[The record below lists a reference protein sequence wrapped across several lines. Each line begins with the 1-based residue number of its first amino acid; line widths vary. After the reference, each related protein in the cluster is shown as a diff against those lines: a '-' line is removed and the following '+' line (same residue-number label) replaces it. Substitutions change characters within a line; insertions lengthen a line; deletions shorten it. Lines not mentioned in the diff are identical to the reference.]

1 MGENRADWDRVDAV
15 KFTRRGFLAAT
26 ALGAAA
32 QTAGPPNFVFIL
44 ADDLGYGDLGCYGQK
59 RIRTPNLDT
68 LAAAGMRFTQAYAGA
83 TVCAP
88 SRSCLMTG
96 LHGGHTRV
104 RDNIPHGVFLEPD
117 DETVAEQLKKAGYA
131 TGAIGK
137 WSLGNPGSRG
147 IANAQGFD
155 YFYGHLNQDQAH
167 FYYPD
172 YLWENDQ
179 VRLLTGN
186 RGEAKQEYTS
196 DLFTEKAASFIREH
210 RQRPFFLYLAFTL
223 PHWSDYPKDVPESQ
237 IVPSDE
243 PYGNEDWP
251 QVEKNYAAM
260 VTRLDRHVGELMKL
274 LDELGLASNTLVI
287 FSSDN
292 GPSAE
297 ASHDPEFFRSG
308 GGLRGVKRE
317 MYEGAI
323 RVPFVARWPGK
334 IEAGGTSDHVIAFW
348 DVAPTACELAG
359 LPQPQRTDGISF
371 LPVLLGARQ
380 KEHEYLYWDY
390 GHLRR
395 VFRQAVRSGDWK
407 GIRNGVGTPLELYD
421 LARDPAE
428 EKNVAEVH
436 PETVK
441 RMERLME
448 EARTPAPD
456 YPVAGLD
463 LE

>member
-1 MGENRADWDRVDAV
+1 
-15 KFTRRGFLAAT
+15 
-26 ALGAAA
+26 
-32 QTAGPPNFVFIL
+32 
-44 ADDLGYGDLGCYGQK
+44 
-59 RIRTPNLDT
+59 
-68 LAAAGMRFTQAYAGA
+68 MRFTQAYAGA

-88 SRSCLMTG
+88 SRSALMTG

-117 DETVAEQLKKAGYA
+117 DETVAEQFKKAGYS

-147 IANAQGFD
+147 VANAQGFD

-179 VRLLTGN
+179 VSLLTGN
-186 RGEAKQEYTS
+186 RGEAKQEYTA
-196 DLFTEKAASFIREH
+196 DLFTEKAAAFIREH
-210 RQRPFFLYLAFTL
+210 RRHPFFLYLAFTL

-243 PYGNEDWP
+243 PYTDEDWP

-260 VTRLDRHVGELMKL
+260 VTRLDGHVGELMQL
-274 LDELGLASNTLVI
+274 LDDLGLASETLVI

-297 ASHDPEFFRSG
+297 ASHDTEFFNSG

-334 IEAGGTSDHVIAFW
+334 IEESVTNDHVLAFW
-348 DVAPTACELAG
+348 DLAATACELAH
-359 LPQPQRTDGISF
+359 LPRPKRTDGISF
-371 LPVLLGARQ
+371 LPTLLGREQ
-380 KEHEYLYWDY
+380 ETHEHLYWDY
-390 GHLRR
+390 GHVRK
-395 VFRQAVRSGDWK
+395 VFRQAVRAGNWK
-407 GIRNGVGTPLELYD
+407 GVRNGVGAPLELYD
-421 LARDPAE
+421 LARDL
-428 EKNVAEVH
+428 AEVH
-436 PETVK
+436 DVAEEHPDVVD
-441 RMERLME
+441 RLE
-448 EARTPAPD
+448 GILREARIPTAE

-463 LE
+463 SE